1 MGEEIEA
8 FLDEYEKTYVV
19 THIDGNWEAWTFLA
33 WFEEYPNM
41 SNVRDFLEKQYV
53 GYEEEDYV
61 SFFPIVDVMPLPKR
75 PAGYVFRVLVEK
87 EHHEQFTFEFEFETA
102 EVTPEM
108 ILERIG
114 KEDIGYDDRYGKFE
128 FYLVN

>member
-1 MGEEIEA
+1 MR
-8 FLDEYEKTYVV
+8 D
-19 THIDGNWEAWTFLA
+19 
-33 WFEEYPNM
+33 
-41 SNVRDFLEKQYV
+41 VRDFLYRQYV
-53 GYEEEDYV
+53 GFEDEDDV

-75 PAGYVFRVLVEK
+75 PTGYVFRVLVEK

-102 EVTPEM
+102 EVTHEM
-108 ILERIG
+108 ILEKIE